1 MSSRAAPRKS
11 LQRIRSWKES
21 AAERISSAVPNLGPC
36 AHPQSAKAASAPKSA
51 EEGCDTGA
59 MVTPA
64 HVETN
69 GDPVLCLSFAL
80 VGLEAGSMSKSKV
93 EVYEQIPAQDPSSTD
108 FVNLAKTL
116 IDQGN
121 HLPAI
126 DVCRSGLEHH
136 PNSILGRVLWGRALI
151 HLGRPAEAMEQFDR
165 AIDLGRE
172 NPHTYGLISEVLL
185 QRGLYRSALPLLK
198 KAVLLQPSNGRWR
211 GWFEETQ
218 RALAGG
224 APPRLAVS
232 ELSQQSEEEPSRRL
246 AGELGAPPEG
256 EVGRPPQPLMY
267 FGEAESLA

>member
-1 MSSRAAPRKS
+1 MF
-11 LQRIRSWKES
+11 
-21 AAERISSAVPNLGPC
+21 V
-36 AHPQSAKAASAPKSA
+36 
-51 EEGCDTGA
+51 
-59 MVTPA
+59 
-64 HVETN
+64 
-69 GDPVLCLSFAL
+69 VL
-80 VGLEAGSMSKSKV
+80 
-93 EVYEQIPAQDPSSTD
+93 AQDPSSTD
-108 FVNLAKTL
+108 FVELAKTL

-126 DVCRSGLEHH
+126 DVCRTGLDHH

-232 ELSQQSEEEPSRRL
+232 ELDQQSEDEPSQPL
-246 AGELGAPPEG
+246 AGELSRRPAGESPAELKSAPRAPE
-256 EVGRPPQPLMY
+256 PLMY
-267 FGEAESLA
+267 FGEAESLKTPPSSSMPVRRRRG